1 MRRRFQWWLSD
12 TAGQD
17 LIEYALLAAFIA
29 VAGIAGFNA
38 ISGAIGGTYTDS
50 NTGVQNLWEVPPAP

>member
-1 MRRRFQWWLSD
+1 MRRQFQRWLSD

-38 ISGAIGGTYTDS
+38 ISGAISGTYTDS
-50 NTGVQNLWEVPPAP
+50 NTGVQNSWEVPPAP